1 MGQGQLEAAR
11 TLGFEIRNP
20 QRFAHNMARLV
31 EETGKAATAFL
42 QPHAIR
48 PTHVSLH
55 DDLAPALRT
64 LAQLQRAW
72 LRQPYKV
79 FEAQVALWNSWSD
92 LWHSSVCRFMGLQNG
107 EVGPG
112 NISAPQDLRFQ
123 HPAWS
128 EHPYFDF
135 LKQSYLIT
143 SRWAD
148 TLVNGVE
155 DLDPHTRNK
164 ARFYMTQIVNAI
176 APTNWVFTNPELLH
190 ETFASDGENLVR
202 GMQLL
207 AEDIERGSGRLKI
220 RQTDATKFEV
230 GKNLAITP
238 GKVVYQNAVMQLIQ
252 YEATTEQ
259 VLKRPLLIVPPW
271 INKYYILDLSPEK
284 SFVKWAVGPGPDGV
298 HDLLGQPR

>member
-31 EETGKAATAFL
+31 EETGKAATVFL
-42 QPHAIR
+42 QPHAIQ

-92 LWHSSVCRFMGLQNG
+92 LWHSSVCRLMGLQNG
-107 EVGPG
+107 EVGLG
-112 NISAPQDLRFQ
+112 NISAPQDPRFQ

-135 LKQSYLIT
+135 LKQSYLT
-143 SRWAD
+143 RVSSLRGAAAPAV
-148 TLVNGVE
+148 LV
-155 DLDPHTRNK
+155 
-164 ARFYMTQIVNAI
+164 
-176 APTNWVFTNPELLH
+176 
-190 ETFASDGENLVR
+190 
-202 GMQLL
+202 
-207 AEDIERGSGRLKI
+207 
-220 RQTDATKFEV
+220 
-230 GKNLAITP
+230 
-238 GKVVYQNAVMQLIQ
+238 
-252 YEATTEQ
+252 
-259 VLKRPLLIVPPW
+259 
-271 INKYYILDLSPEK
+271 
-284 SFVKWAVGPGPDGV
+284 
-298 HDLLGQPR
+298 